1 MKEKRGFSDQ
11 VGLGWMDSIPSCN
24 EEEDDDDDQS
34 KYFFLRNRSN
44 CFPRVGLIL
53 SLAVTWP
60 QAREPYCYEP
70 STKLHSD

>member
-34 KYFFLRNRSN
+34 KYFF
-44 CFPRVGLIL
+44 F
-53 SLAVTWP
+53 
-60 QAREPYCYEP
+60 EE
-70 STKLHSD
+70 